1 MWYFPKKKRQKN
13 SPKEARS
20 CQFPEPGGLP
30 LPLFEEEKSEG
41 DKVKPGG
48 GCAAVYDTLKF
59 PSASYFLGLPLFFF
73 PNKSPLLTGVVV
85 VAVVAV
91 VVVFVFVFVFVF
103 VSVNITVVV
112 VVDDTPRLV
121 LTTAMLLNGADGESV
136 SEFPSD
142 PETVLSLSSII
153 KQERD
158 TEIYVYIYIDIC
170 VCVWWG
176 FSLWFCR
183 RGSERSLNKERESAN
198 GARSGR
204 QRRGL

>member
-1 MWYFPKKKRQKN
+1 M
-13 SPKEARS
+13 
-20 CQFPEPGGLP
+20 
-30 LPLFEEEKSEG
+30 
-41 DKVKPGG
+41 
-48 GCAAVYDTLKF
+48 
-59 PSASYFLGLPLFFF
+59 
-73 PNKSPLLTGVVV
+73 
-85 VAVVAV
+85 
-91 VVVFVFVFVFVF
+91 FVF
-103 VSVNITVVV
+103 VSVIITVVV

-158 TEIYVYIYIDIC
+158 TEIYVYIYIYRYIY

>member
-1 MWYFPKKKRQKN
+1 MVLSLKKRQKN

-91 VVVFVFVFVFVF
+91 VVVFVFEFVFAF
-103 VSVNITVVV
+103 VSVIITVVV
-112 VVDDTPRLV
+112 VVDTPRLV

-158 TEIYVYIYIDIC
+158 TEIYVYIYIYIDIYIC
-170 VCVWWG
+170 VCVVG
-176 FSLWFCR
+176 FFSMVL
-183 RGSERSLNKERESAN
+183 
-198 GARSGR
+198 
-204 QRRGL
+204 

>member
-1 MWYFPKKKRQKN
+1 MVLSLKKRQKN

-91 VVVFVFVFVFVF
+91 VVVFVFEFVFVFVF
-103 VSVNITVVV
+103 VSVIITVVV

-158 TEIYVYIYIDIC
+158 TEIYVYIYIYI
-170 VCVWWG
+170 
-176 FSLWFCR
+176 
-183 RGSERSLNKERESAN
+183 
-198 GARSGR
+198 
-204 QRRGL
+204 